1 MPAAQL
7 RDVFLA
13 SAKGRVLER
22 LRRAPQTVDELA
34 SSLGVTG
41 NAVRAHLSALE
52 REGLVRRGGVRRGL
66 RRPSH
71 TYRLAAG
78 AETLFCQGY
87 IPFVNQLLHVLA
99 GKIPSH
105 ELDAILRAA
114 GQRMAVARANEPLPA
129 RVKAAAAVMDEL
141 GGITEIKTR
150 SNGGVTFVI
159 HGLSCPWD
167 AMVRSHHGVCAAM
180 ESLVAEITRARAREQ
195 CHRAGD
201 QPHCQIE
208 ITPDVS
214 KARSARTRPATS
226 G

>member
-1 MPAAQL
+1 VPAAHL
-7 RDVFLA
+7 RDIFLA

-52 REGLVRRGGVRRGL
+52 RDGLVRRGGVRRGL

-78 AETLFCQGY
+78 TETLFCQGY
-87 IPFVNQLLHVLA
+87 VPFADQLLHVLA
-99 GKIPSH
+99 GKISSGQL
-105 ELDAILRAA
+105 EAVFRAA
-114 GQRMAVARANEPLPA
+114 GRRMAGARASEPLPT
-129 RVKAAAAVMDEL
+129 RVKTAAAVMDEL

-150 SNGGVTFVI
+150 SNGGVTFAI
-159 HGLSCPWD
+159 HGLSCPLD
-167 AMVRSHHGVCAAM
+167 ALVRSHHGVCTAI
-180 ESLVAEITRARAREQ
+180 ESLVAEIARARAREH

-201 QPHCQIE
+201 QPHCLIE
-208 ITPDVS
+208 ITPGAS
-214 KARSARTRPATS
+214 KPRGPRSSATS
-226 G
+226 R